1 MSNENTPLENPRGA
15 GLRRPLQ
22 RLQKWL
28 LTLAVLIAGAGIFL
42 SFLRYQ
48 RLEATAAFYV
58 GMPVLLAYIFIMLD
72 KSRTAMRATLKGITI
87 VLLLSAPLLREGFIC
102 ILFAAPIFYAVGAL
116 IAAVVDHQRKNKRGK
131 SLHSMPI
138 VGLLLLLSLEGTH
151 ELLTFDRTNT
161 VRVERIVSA
170 SAAQI
175 REQLAKPIQFTAET
189 PFFLRIFPFP
199 TEVLSERDHGAMERS
214 LRFVYHK
221 HFILNTHSG
230 DLTFAVTERGA
241 DRLYSTVIKDESYL
255 STYMA
260 WKQSN
265 VSWQAIGDSRTKVTW
280 EITYERKLDP
290 VWYFGPLEYYATRLI
305 AGALIDNAATPDTA
319 RSQL

>member
-1 MSNENTPLENPRGA
+1 MSDEKSSLENPGS
-15 GLRRPLQ
+15 GLRRPL
-22 RLQKWL
+22 RGRQKLL
-28 LTLAVLIAGAGIFL
+28 LTLVVLIAGAGLYL
-42 SFLRYQ
+42 SFLRHQ

-58 GMPVLLAYIFIMLD
+58 GMPLLLAYIFIMLD

-87 VLLLSAPLLREGFIC
+87 ALLLSAPLLREGFLC

-116 IAAVVDHQRKNKRGK
+116 IAAVVDHQRKKKGGK
-131 SLHSMPI
+131 SLHSLPI

-151 ELLTFDRTNT
+151 EFLTFDRTNT

-170 SAAQI
+170 SPAQI
-175 REQLAKPIQFTAET
+175 QEQLAKPIRFTAET

-199 TEVLSERDHGAMERS
+199 TEVLAERDQGAMERS
-214 LRFVYHK
+214 LQFVYHK
-221 HFILNTHSG
+221 HFILNTHAG
-230 DLTFAVTERGA
+230 ELTFAVTDRGP
-241 DRLYSTVIKDESYL
+241 DHLYSTVVKDESYL
-255 STYMA
+255 NTYMA

-265 VSWQAIGDSRTKVTW
+265 VSWQPTGDGRTQVTW
-280 EITYERKLDP
+280 VITYERKLDP

-319 RSQL
+319 RLRL